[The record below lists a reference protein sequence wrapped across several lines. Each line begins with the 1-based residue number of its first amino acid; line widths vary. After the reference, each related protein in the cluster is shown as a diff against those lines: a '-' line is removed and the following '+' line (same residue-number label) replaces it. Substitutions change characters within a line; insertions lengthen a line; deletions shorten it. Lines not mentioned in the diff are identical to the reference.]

1 VILVDAQD
9 LAVSRPGKPLFAGL
23 SVTVSSGDRLAVVGI
38 NGCGKSTLLGVLA
51 GTVEPEAGVVRRGRG
66 ARVVTLDQ
74 MAELPDGTVRQ
85 AVGGEWEGAA
95 VLDRLGMAALAD
107 VDVRR
112 LSGGQGKRA
121 ALARALVALGEG
133 GAGDLLVLDEP
144 TNHLDMDSIA
154 WLEGRLAAF
163 TGGLVLVTHDR
174 HVLDRVTTRIVE
186 LDRGAAHVHEGGY
199 ASYLDARAERAVR
212 EATTERK
219 RRNLARAELA
229 WLRRGAPARTR
240 KPKAHIDS
248 ARAVVDGRA
257 PEPARADELPLAD
270 LVQMPRLGDTVVELH
285 DVSDG
290 FGDLELFAHLDLKLG
305 PGERLG
311 VVGVNGSGK
320 STLLDV
326 LSGRRA
332 PRAGRVV
339 RGSTVRMGYYDQ
351 RTVDLPPDARVR
363 ELVAG
368 PTRQPDWTDAA
379 LLERLWFG
387 TDAQWAP
394 VRLLSGGERRRLQLA
409 LVLRQGPN
417 VLLLDEPTNDLDLD
431 TLRALED
438 MLDTWPGTLVVVSHD
453 RAFLE
458 RTVEDVLVLGHGDA
472 GAEAPA
478 PGRPGR
484 ARRVA
489 GGFAAYEATRRQVR
503 RAGHVGGPA
512 PAPPPG
518 GPRSAA
524 APARGPG
531 RSAPAGTAPGA
542 GPAETRRALPR
553 PDGRPS
559 RTPSTLRHLMRRAES
574 DMARLRERQ
583 AALESDLAAARG
595 DHMSLARLG
604 EELSTVGDE
613 LAAAEESW
621 LSLAEEAE
629 ALGLTT

>member
-9 LAVSRPGKPLFAGL
+9 LAASRPGKPLFAGL

-51 GTVEPEAGVVRRGRG
+51 GTVEPEAGSVRRGRG
-66 ARVVTLDQ
+66 ARVAALDQ
-74 MAELPDGTVRQ
+74 MAALPGGTVRQ
-85 AVGGEWEGAA
+85 AVGGDWEGEA

-112 LSGGQGKRA
+112 LSGGQAKRA
-121 ALARALVALGEG
+121 ALARALVALGG
-133 GAGDLLVLDEP
+133 GGEGDLLVLDEP

-154 WLEGRLAAF
+154 WLEERLAAF
-163 TGGLVLVTHDR
+163 TGGLVMVTHDR
-174 HVLDRVTTRIVE
+174 HVLDRVTTRILE
-186 LDRGAAHVHEGGY
+186 LDRGAGHVHEGGY
-199 ASYLDARAERAVR
+199 ASYLDARAERAER
-212 EATTERK
+212 EATAERK

-240 KPKAHIDS
+240 KPKAHVAS
-248 ARAVVDGRA
+248 ARAVVDGRG

-270 LVQMPRLGDTVVELH
+270 LVQMPRLGDTVVGLH

-290 FGDLELFAHLDLKLG
+290 FGDLELFGHVDLELG

-332 PRAGRVV
+332 PRSGRVV
-339 RGSTVRMGYYDQ
+339 RGSTVRIGYYDQ
-351 RTVDLPPDARVR
+351 RGADLALDARVR

-368 PTRQPDWTDAA
+368 PSRRPDWTDAA

-387 TDAQWAP
+387 ADAQWAP
-394 VRLLSGGERRRLQLA
+394 VCLLSGGERRRLQLA

-472 GAEAPA
+472 GAQAPA

-484 ARRVA
+484 ARRVP
-489 GGFAAYEATRRQVR
+489 GGLAAYEATRRRAR
-503 RAGHVGGPA
+503 RPGRVGGPE
-512 PAPPPG
+512 PAEPRPG
-518 GPRSAA
+518 ARGGA
-524 APARGPG
+524 APAVAARPAAGATG
-531 RSAPAGTAPGA
+531 ASASPTATRGA
-542 GPAETRRALPR
+542 GPR
-553 PDGRPS
+553 S
-559 RTPSTLRHLMRRAES
+559 RTPSTLRHLMRTAES
-574 DMARLRERQ
+574 EMARLRGRQ
-583 AALESDLAAARG
+583 AILEAELAAAQG
-595 DHMSLARLG
+595 DHIALARLG
-604 EELSTVGDE
+604 EELSAVGAD

-621 LSLAEEAE
+621 LALAEEAE
-629 ALGLTT
+629 SLGLAT